1 MLETERAYF
10 SEKIDDWV
18 KENPNKFVVVTG
30 TEALGFF
37 DSNEQALSVG
47 ARTCGLKPFLV
58 RQVQKNPEEVSV
70 PALTLGIINAHSTS
84 PA

>member
-10 SEKIDDWV
+10 TAKIDEWMKDHS
-18 KENPNKFVVVTG
+18 NKFVVVTG
-30 TEALGFF
+30 SETLGFF
-37 DSNEQALSVG
+37 ATHDEALSVG

-58 RQVQKNPEEVSV
+58 RQVQKNTTEVSA
-70 PALTLGIINAHSTS
+70 PALTLGLINAHPTS